1 MISDRKA
8 HHNTRL
14 QVRVA
19 AFYNNKELSGEKSEF
34 YETDSISS
42 IHQVSFPH
50 KKQPAVN
57 AFVKGPVCRIWMRK
71 LNIVLAEIEHNVI
84 LIIMFSLVC
93 NYSWIFV
100 LH

>member
-1 MISDRKA
+1 MIRDRKA

-42 IHQVSFPH
+42 IPEVSFPH
-50 KKQPAVN
+50 EKEPAVN
-57 AFVKGPVCRIWMRK
+57 ALIKGPVCRIWMQK
-71 LNIVLAEIEHNVI
+71 LNIVLAEFE
-84 LIIMFSLVC
+84 
-93 NYSWIFV
+93 
-100 LH
+100 